1 MSRICDV
8 NCGPDQAVRFNRPYY
23 KRSKLPLGKTLEQG
37 YFGQVPSQ
45 VYNPKIQYTQLH
57 YNLFKPNRKNC
68 YQESTSTLWIHPVSL
83 CDCVVNFVITAD
95 SYFQSSNHICSE
107 LRFSVGQRSLNTT
120 LNLTCIIQGHLWSK
134 HKCLSMNSRERRQST
149 NKEPGYRVR
158 SLASPIYSFRQ
169 EWKTTNANGR

>member
-1 MSRICDV
+1 M
-8 NCGPDQAVRFNRPYY
+8 
-23 KRSKLPLGKTLEQG
+23 
-37 YFGQVPSQ
+37 
-45 VYNPKIQYTQLH
+45 YNPKLQYTQLH

-68 YQESTSTLWIHPVSL
+68 HQESTSTLWIHPVSL

-169 EWKTTNANGR
+169 EWKTMNAIGR